1 MAAQKPRLLE
11 NPRISPIVDTARL
24 MQLAPTLEID
34 VDTIVGEGIVGFG
47 IKGSGKTNAA
57 VLFAEQFGKFHI
69 PMAVFDLEG
78 DWLSMAKVLPRG
90 FVATVENFPTGA
102 DILERGLQVVYDL
115 STWPN
120 DELAA
125 SAMVA
130 VVSQL
135 MRYTSGQPAQERVPC
150 LVFLDEAAYWLPQG
164 KTDAFGEVTQ
174 RALLDTFHQL
184 AARGR
189 KRGLIPCLF
198 TQRISEINKKVIS
211 QAGVRVLMRATQ
223 DNDLDRYLSY
233 IQRGDLS
240 PQQVKSR
247 IQSFKTGQ
255 AIITLPGGAQKN
267 VRFNQRQSEHVSH
280 TPKVQAA
287 LNKYANM
294 PVPARLK
301 FSACP
306 IEDGAVSE
314 TLPPQQ
320 IPDSRASLKTEA
332 LPPQQ
337 KQTAADRVRAI
348 LKEQPDLRVTEL
360 AKLAQCD
367 PSIASKT
374 RKAYFNLTFEKHPRK
389 PRQKASERKLPTTSV
404 VEQRIRAILAESP
417 DIKTAPLSR
426 SAHCSFSEAKKWRER
441 IQGAPVE

>member
-11 NPRISPIVDTARL
+11 NTRISPIVDTSRL

-34 VDTIVGEGIVGFG
+34 VDTVIGEGIVGFG
-47 IKGSGKTNAA
+47 IKGSGKTNAG
-57 VLFAEQFGKFHI
+57 VLFAEQFGQFHI

-78 DWLSMAKVLPRG
+78 DWLSVAKVLPRG

-135 MRYTSGQPAQERVPC
+135 MRTTSAQPAQERVPC
-150 LVFLDEAAYWLPQG
+150 LIFLDEAAYWLPQG

-247 IQSFKTGQ
+247 IQGFKTGQ
-255 AIITLPGGAQKN
+255 AIVTLPGGAQKN
-267 VRFNQRQSEHVSH
+267 VRFHQRQSEHISH

-287 LNKYANM
+287 LNKYAGM
-294 PVPARLK
+294 PFTPRLK
-301 FSACP
+301 FSSYP
-306 IEDGAVSE
+306 VSE
-314 TLPPQQ
+314 DDSTPPV
-320 IPDSRASLKTEA
+320 EM

-337 KQTAADRVRAI
+337 KQTAADRVRAM
-348 LKEQPDLRVTEL
+348 LNEQPDLRVSEL

-367 PSIASKT
+367 QSIASKV
-374 RKAYFNLTFEKHPRK
+374 RKAYLGLTFEKQAHK
-389 PRQKASERKLPTTSV
+389 PRQKASERKLPVTSV

-417 DIKTAPLSR
+417 DIKIVPLAR
-426 SAHCSFSEAKKWRER
+426 TAHCSFSEAKKWRER
-441 IQGAPVE
+441 IQGETVK

>member
-11 NPRISPIVDTARL
+11 NTRISPIVDTTRL

-34 VDTIVGEGIVGFG
+34 VDTILGEGIVGFG

-78 DWLSMAKVLPRG
+78 DWLSLAKVLPRG

-135 MRYTSGQPAQERVPC
+135 MRTTSGQPAQERVPC
-150 LVFLDEAAYWLPQG
+150 LIFLDEAAYWLPQG

-233 IQRGDLS
+233 IQRGDLT

-247 IQSFKTGQ
+247 IQGFKTGQ
-255 AIITLPGGAQKN
+255 AIITLPGGAQKS

-287 LNKYANM
+287 LNKYANLPFSPRM
-294 PVPARLK
+294 K
-301 FSACP
+301 FSAYQAP
-306 IEDGAVSE
+306 
-314 TLPPQQ
+314 
-320 IPDSRASLKTEA
+320 ASDDAARVDVQPRTEPLIAPVQKT
-332 LPPQQ
+332 
-337 KQTAADRVRAI
+337 TAADRVRAI
-348 LKEQPDLRVTEL
+348 LNEQPDLRVSEL

-367 PSIASKT
+367 QSIASKV
-374 RKAYFNLTFEKHPRK
+374 RKAYFNLTFKKQPRK

-417 DIKTAPLSR
+417 DIKTVPLAR
-426 SAHCSFSEAKKWRER
+426 SAHCSFSDAKKWRER
-441 IQGAPVE
+441 IQGASVK

>member
-1 MAAQKPRLLE
+1 MAVQKPRLLE
-11 NPRISPIVDTARL
+11 NPRVSPIVDTTRL

-34 VDTIVGEGIVGFG
+34 VDTIIGEGIVGFG
-47 IKGSGKTNAA
+47 IKGSGKTNAG

-78 DWLSMAKVLPRG
+78 DWLSLAKVLPRG

-135 MRYTSGQPAQERVPC
+135 MRTTSGQPAQERVPC

-247 IQSFKTGQ
+247 IQGFKTGQ
-255 AIITLPGGAQKN
+255 AIITLPGGAQKS
-267 VRFNQRQSEHVSH
+267 VRFHQRQSEHVSH

-287 LNKYANM
+287 LNKYASM
-294 PVPARLK
+294 LLPARLK

-306 IEDGAVSE
+306 ISEDGSAVS
-314 TLPPQQ
+314 
-320 IPDSRASLKTEA
+320 SEA

-337 KQTAADRVRAI
+337 PQQKPQTAADRVRAI
-348 LKEQPDLRVTEL
+348 LKEQPDLRVSQL

-367 PSIASKT
+367 QSIASKT
-374 RKAYFNLTFEKHPRK
+374 RKAYFNLIFEKQPRK
-389 PRQKASERKLPTTSV
+389 PRQKASERKLPTNSV
-404 VEQRIRAILAESP
+404 VEQRIRAILSKSP
-417 DIKTAPLSR
+417 DIKTGPLAR
-426 SAHCSFSEAKKWRER
+426 TAHCSFSEAKKWRER
-441 IQGAPVE
+441 IQGAPVK